1 VADLHG
7 LLGDGEVIL
16 ITARRHPL
24 FLLGRLIL
32 FVLAAIVLIGIG
44 IWVAASY
51 SLYGGIALWVV
62 SLVPLGNVLLRFI
75 AWHNEV
81 YAVTNDRIIQVEGV
95 LSRRIFDSSL
105 EKVNDL
111 LLTQSLFG
119 RMLNYG
125 TLEIITGSDAGLNKL
140 DALKGPLAFKRAIL
154 DARNALEDHGHRHED
169 LEPDQQSQLL
179 SSLEN
184 LRSSGVL
191 SQAEYEVKR
200 SRLTGGRS

>member
-1 VADLHG
+1 VSDLHG
-7 LLGDGEVIL
+7 LLGDGEIIL
-16 ITARRHPL
+16 VTARRHPL
-24 FLLGRLIL
+24 FLVGRLIL
-32 FVLAAIVLIGIG
+32 YALAAIVLIGIG
-44 IWVAASY
+44 IWVAISY
-51 SLYGGIALWVV
+51 SLYGGIALWIV
-62 SLVPLGNVLLRFI
+62 SLIPLGYVLLRFI
-75 AWHNEV
+75 AWRNEV

-119 RMLNYG
+119 RMMNYG
-125 TLEIITGSDAGLNKL
+125 TLEIITGSDVGLNKL
-140 DALKGPLAFKRAIL
+140 DALKGPLEFKRAIL
-154 DARNALEDHGHRHED
+154 DARNALEDRGHRRD
-169 LEPDQQSQLL
+169 DVEPDQQSQLL

-200 SRLTGGRS
+200 SRLTGGHS